1 MEYTIDQYRRKGGKV
16 ITSSDGYKYFCHKS
30 KNDIHYLKC
39 TFFKNGCKGSA
50 KLNIVVNLVYHKS
63 EHNHNVEEYNAEVH
77 EIKTKIKR
85 KAMNSRDNLRQ
96 IFDEV
101 TRSDPAGYLVT
112 FRECESSMF
121 RARKSLH
128 PKIPQSASEF
138 CKQLPA
144 TTFAL
149 HLKATVALEDRIAVI
164 FFSDRI
170 YEILADSNKID
181 FDGTFC
187 RRPTILSIMDAF
199 YYD

>member
-1 MEYTIDQYRRKGGKV
+1 MIIFNTFNRVEYTIDQYRRKGGKV

-50 KLNIVVNLVYHKS
+50 KLIIVVNLVYLKS

-101 TRSDPAGYLVT
+101 SRSDPAG
-112 FRECESSMF
+112 FG
-121 RARKSLH
+121 H
-128 PKIPQSASEF
+128 I
-138 CKQLPA
+138 
-144 TTFAL
+144 
-149 HLKATVALEDRIAVI
+149 
-164 FFSDRI
+164 
-170 YEILADSNKID
+170 
-181 FDGTFC
+181 
-187 RRPTILSIMDAF
+187 
-199 YYD
+199 